1 MDKNVLKQLSYGMYA
16 ISTLDN
22 GRDVGCI
29 ANSVMQVTYDTVVVS
44 LNHNN
49 YTNECLNR
57 SQKFA
62 VSILG
67 EDIDN
72 DIIASLGFQSGRDSD
87 KFKGIECL
95 KIDELCVI
103 KSAIGYLICDVVDK
117 FETDTHTVFVA
128 TIVSGEILRSDVLP
142 MTYAYYQKERRGKS
156 PQNAPTFI
164 EN

>member
-1 MDKNVLKQLSYGMYA
+1 MNKNVLKQLSYGMYA

-72 DIIASLGFQSGRDSD
+72 DIIASLGFQSGLSD
-87 KFKGIECL
+87 LYSEMPNDMKDVASL
-95 KIDELCVI
+95 KIL
-103 KSAIGYLICDVVDK
+103 
-117 FETDTHTVFVA
+117 
-128 TIVSGEILRSDVLP
+128 
-142 MTYAYYQKERRGKS
+142 
-156 PQNAPTFI
+156 NA
-164 EN
+164 